1 MGAPQ
6 QPQQDWGMQG
16 PPQNQPWSSGH
27 MAAANPRTPGGVQSY
42 PGGPMMQQPHGQGP
56 MGGIPRVQAP
66 TNWNPVQAPQPK
78 SKISGQ
84 MILLFVVGFVCLA
97 IFVTGIVLF
106 ATTKF

>member
-1 MGAPQ
+1 MP
-6 QPQQDWGMQG
+6 
-16 PPQNQPWSSGH
+16 
-27 MAAANPRTPGGVQSY
+27 AANPRTPGGVQSY
-42 PGGPMMQQPHGQGP
+42 GGGPMMQQPQGMHP
-56 MGGIPRVQAP
+56 GMQGGIPRAQAP
-66 TNWNPVQAPQPK
+66 TNWNPLQAPAPK

>member
-1 MGAPQ
+1 MPAAIPRS
-6 QPQQDWGMQG
+6 QG
-16 PPQNQPWSSGH
+16 
-27 MAAANPRTPGGVQSY
+27 GGPSY
-42 PGGPMMQQPHGQGP
+42 GGGPMMQQP
-56 MGGIPRVQAP
+56 GGIPRTQQP
-66 TNWNPVQAPQPK
+66 TNWNPLQPPAPK